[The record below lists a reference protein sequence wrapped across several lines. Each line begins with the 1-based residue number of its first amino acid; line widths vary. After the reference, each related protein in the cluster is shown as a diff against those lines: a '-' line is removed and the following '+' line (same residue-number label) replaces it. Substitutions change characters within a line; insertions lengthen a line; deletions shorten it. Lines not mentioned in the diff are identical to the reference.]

1 MLTSPSD
8 TLVLDTAKLNV
19 WLQDSD
25 YDYSRELVS
34 SQKSL
39 MGWLSDQINHF
50 LRNIFDSEFYQTY
63 GDALWITLG
72 LVVLLS
78 LLVFALYRYTSVF
91 GRSRQQQ
98 MKYEV
103 SEDTIYGVDFA
114 KEIEAALARKDYRET
129 LRLLYLQTL
138 KSLSDRHRIV
148 WQPFKTPTQYTYE
161 YRNVDFRKMTNLFIR
176 VRYGNFEATELMV
189 SEMRG
194 YQRSVDN
201 LLLSPNEEGGER

>member
-8 TLVLDTAKLNV
+8 TLVIDTAKLNV
-19 WLQDSD
+19 WLQDGD
-25 YDYSRELVS
+25 YDYGRELVS

-39 MGWLSDQINHF
+39 MEWLSESINYF
-50 LRNIFDSEFYQTY
+50 LRKIFSSEFYQNY
-63 GDALWITLG
+63 GDDLWITIG
-72 LVVLLS
+72 LVVLLGI
-78 LLVFALYRYTSVF
+78 LVFALYRYTSVF
-91 GRSRQQQ
+91 GRSGQQK

-103 SEDTIYGVDFA
+103 SEDTIYGVDFG
-114 KEIEAALARKDYRET
+114 KETEAALSRKDYRET

-138 KSLSDRHRIV
+138 KTLSDHHRIV
-148 WQPFKTPTQYTYE
+148 WQSFKTPTQYTYE

-189 SEMRG
+189 NEMRG

-201 LLLSPNEEGGER
+201 SLLNPKEGGGER